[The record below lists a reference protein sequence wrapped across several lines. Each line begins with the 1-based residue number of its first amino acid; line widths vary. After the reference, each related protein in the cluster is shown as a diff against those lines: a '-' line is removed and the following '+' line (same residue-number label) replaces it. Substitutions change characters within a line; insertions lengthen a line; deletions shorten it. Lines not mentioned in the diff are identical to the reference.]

1 MKTYLLIAVPLFVL
15 VVILTLSNR
24 VEILPGVV
32 TMIFACASLYVT
44 ARVFR
49 WIVLTLTA
57 ITRWRDREL
66 AK

>member
-1 MKTYLLIAVPLFVL
+1 MKTYLLFAVPLLAL
-15 VVILTLSNR
+15 VVILTLSDR
-24 VEILPGVV
+24 YEILLGVMTIV
-32 TMIFACASLYVT
+32 LACASLYVI

>member
-1 MKTYLLIAVPLFVL
+1 MKTYLFFAVPLFVL
-15 VVILTLSNR
+15 VVILTLSDR
-24 VEILPGVV
+24 YEILLGIV
-32 TMIFACASLYVT
+32 TAIPVCVALYVV
-44 ARVFR
+44 ARAFR